1 MTMGHFGMLRF
12 YLKGFYETILAY
24 ASVKLL
30 PVGQRK
36 SVSFNIH
43 PSISNLTFL
52 LQREG
57 TS

>member
-1 MTMGHFGMLRF
+1 MGHFGMLRF

-57 TS
+57 IS

>member
-1 MTMGHFGMLRF
+1 MGHFGVLRF
-12 YLKGFYETILAY
+12 YLKGFYEIILAY

>member
-30 PVGQRK
+30 SVGQRK

-57 TS
+57 IS

>member
-1 MTMGHFGMLRF
+1 MGLFEMLEF
-12 YLKGFYETILAY
+12 YLKDFYETILAY

>member
-1 MTMGHFGMLRF
+1 MGHFGMLRF

-30 PVGQRK
+30 SVGQRK
-36 SVSFNIH
+36 LVSFNIH

-57 TS
+57 IS